1 MKRYIH
7 ISKDDI
13 KEKINIYFD
22 TSFKLIKVI
31 QYMKQIKSIINLTDE
46 EINII
51 EKAEE
56 IIANKGALLEDL
68 LEDKNINFFNL
79 LYHKTNGFAICSV
92 LFLFFVNIRQNQTHK
107 RIYSAEIK

>member
-56 IIANKGALLEDL
+56 IIANKGVLLEDL

-79 LYHKTNGFAICSV
+79 DNTQDF
-92 LFLFFVNIRQNQTHK
+92 
-107 RIYSAEIK
+107 

>member
-31 QYMKQIKSIINLTDE
+31 QYMKQIKNIINLTDE

-79 LYHKTNGFAICSV
+79 DNTQDF
-92 LFLFFVNIRQNQTHK
+92 
-107 RIYSAEIK
+107 

>member
-56 IIANKGALLEDL
+56 IISNKGALLEDL
-68 LEDKNINFFNL
+68 LENKNINFFNL
-79 LYHKTNGFAICSV
+79 DNTQDF
-92 LFLFFVNIRQNQTHK
+92 
-107 RIYSAEIK
+107 

>member
-7 ISKDDI
+7 ISKNDI

-79 LYHKTNGFAICSV
+79 DNTQDF
-92 LFLFFVNIRQNQTHK
+92 
-107 RIYSAEIK
+107 

>member
-79 LYHKTNGFAICSV
+79 DNTQDF
-92 LFLFFVNIRQNQTHK
+92 
-107 RIYSAEIK
+107 